1 MKKESFEKGK
11 NMRKIFMVFL
21 SGMLLTACCF
31 NKTKVILEEPDFK
44 PGSRVLVYENSG
56 GTAGKLLRGALRKK
70 NIKVLKYASYDGINI
85 NKKTSKNNGEKEEDT
100 NIQAYT
106 KYDGSPYVVEIN
118 GRKRT
123 DISCLAG
130 WDDGCVW
137 EIDVEIADLTT
148 REAVYSVALSGF
160 DEECGYCSGG
170 IFDRAAE
177 LISDFWNKQE

>member
-1 MKKESFEKGK
+1 MKKMLFL
-11 NMRKIFMVFL
+11 FL
-21 SGMLLTACCF
+21 SGILVTGCCF
-31 NKTKVILEEPDFK
+31 NKQKIILEEPDFK

-70 NIKVLKYASYDGINI
+70 DIKVLKYARYDGINI
-85 NKKTSKNNGEKEEDT
+85 NTKSIEVSSSKNENTD
-100 NIQAYT
+100 IYAYT
-106 KYDGSPYVVEIN
+106 QYDGTPYIVEIN

-148 REAVYSVALSGF
+148 REAVYSIALSGF
-160 DEECGYCSGG
+160 DERCGYCSGG
-170 IFDRAAE
+170 VFDKAAT
-177 LISDFWNKQE
+177 LISDFWNKQEE